1 MDDLILA
8 GALSI
13 IGLYAA
19 AVLAAAVF
27 IFVLVELFGA
37 AIAGNSGRVVMILAI
52 ILLFLALYSG
62 TGLWLQKSG
71 RI

>member
-8 GALSI
+8 GALSV
-13 IGLYAA
+13 IGLYAG
-19 AVLAAAVF
+19 AVLASATVIVTLLELYCAAV
-27 IFVLVELFGA
+27 
-37 AIAGNSGRVVMILAI
+37 AGDSIRVLAI
-52 ILLFLALYSG
+52 LGIASLLLAAYAC

>member
-13 IGLYAA
+13 IGLYVA
-19 AVLAAAVF
+19 AVISVAAVMF
-27 IFVLVELFGA
+27 ALMELYNASVAGDYVRVA
-37 AIAGNSGRVVMILAI
+37 AILGIVV
-52 ILLFLALYSG
+52 LFLVAYAG
-62 TGLWLQKSG
+62 TGRWLQKSG